1 MPDRYFK
8 VGRKGDDLCYYVR
21 SGSARTAVHEVE
33 ELVGPMGQ
41 GLTIAEV
48 TLEQIPDSA
57 GILPDD
63 PRTFE

>member
-8 VGRKGDDLCYYVR
+8 VGRRGDDLCYYVR
-21 SGSARTAVHEVE
+21 SEGFRTAVKEVE

-41 GLTIAEV
+41 GLIISEV
-48 TLEQIPDSA
+48 SLEQIPDSA